1 MQSAYI
7 STKSIKHHYS
17 IQQLRAPKTS
27 LSTIYSVPC
36 MNCENLIPI
45 NEIDNHT
52 MKCLSVSKNVT
63 AVLKSNKLLDE
74 INFKISKLRESI
86 LQLNKKESQQDNIK
100 YLNRADE
107 MSEQILTIQNI
118 NSIEL
123 RKLQDLNQELKTITE
138 SYRGSLAIALY
149 LERLH
154 SLALQKQ
161 TQLEKDM
168 RTPRIDTQK
177 YNLINSKN
185 NDYNSQSNNNP
196 LNNYNSQSNFNSY
209 NTNSQSN
216 LNVYNTNS
224 NLQSNNNSQNNYNLQ
239 NNYNSQNNY
248 GSVQSVRQHQQS
260 EYNRSSQL
268 PPPSQF
274 QSPLLGRPTVITKFS
289 GSQDRNGLND
299 MKSEILTK
307 ISTSQFDESEMN
319 QMESDVNISN
329 QYNQQQRIFYSKC
342 LAQKTKLPNT
352 HPSQKIPLCILHKEM
367 IQRKIPNGI
376 WDKFIMDALNN
387 PHQYLDMNKV
397 QNTQG
402 FKNQLRSMTQE
413 HQFKQRIHNI

>member
-1 MQSAYI
+1 MQTDYFSLRSGKPNSQSAKNLDQQI
-7 STKSIKHHYS
+7 RVQKSVS
-17 IQQLRAPKTS
+17 QNM
-27 LSTIYSVPC
+27 YSVPC

-45 NEIDNHT
+45 NEIDSHT
-52 MKCLSVSKNVT
+52 FKCLSVSKSVT
-63 AVLKSNKLLDE
+63 AVLKSNRILDE

-86 LQLNKKESQQDNIK
+86 QQLNSKEQKQENSK
-100 YLNRADE
+100 YLIRADE
-107 MSEQILTIQNI
+107 MCEQIQTIQNT
-118 NSIEL
+118 NQIEF
-123 RKLQDLNQELKTITE
+123 RKLQDLNQELRTMTE

-154 SLALQKQ
+154 SLGLQKQ
-161 TQLEKDM
+161 TQLEKEI

-177 YNLINSKN
+177 VNSNQINSRN
-185 NDYNSQSNNNP
+185 QINNNNTNQINNNQINNIQ
-196 LNNYNSQSNFNSY
+196 LNNNYNNYSNQLNNNYNNYNSSAYQS
-209 NTNSQSN
+209 
-216 LNVYNTNS
+216 
-224 NLQSNNNSQNNYNLQ
+224 
-239 NNYNSQNNY
+239 
-248 GSVQSVRQHQQS
+248 QQS
-260 EYNRSSQL
+260 QQSSTYRYQQPSEQNRLSQL

-274 QSPLLGRPTVITKFS
+274 QNSPYGRPTIITKFS
-289 GSQDRNGLND
+289 GSQDRNQLYD

-307 ISTSQFDESEMN
+307 ISTSQFDESEAN
-319 QMESDVNISN
+319 QNDSDLNNSN

-367 IQRKIPNGI
+367 LQRKIPNSM
-376 WDKFIMDALNN
+376 WDKFINDALNN

-402 FKNQLRSMTQE
+402 LKNQLRSMTQE